1 MPELIAVIVI
11 VRIIIVA
18 VRSGE
23 ADRKPPEVMTI
34 MEEIAMVEERAM
46 VQTGDMHSSWR
57 KGTES
62 RWTRRTDSRRTRS
75 TESRWRRSAEL
86 LAAHGGTTALK
97 TTAAM
102 AAATGEATTAV
113 AAATG
118 EAATAEA
125 TAAVAA
131 ATAEA
136 ATTVTTAT
144 AAAAEA
150 TTTVAATAATAAAA
164 ASLCNS
170 IGRGEGDGN
179 CRHSGKKS
187 DLSGH
192 GTTPMTGIAPCKFNT
207 THANLFRSR
216 NVSLGSLLFLR
227 RSHDRCD
234 LLRQFSPQAR
244 VYARH
249 TGLIEE
255 DVYTAFPELKPQ
267 GPLSVVWRRA
277 P

>member
-1 MPELIAVIVI
+1 
-11 VRIIIVA
+11 
-18 VRSGE
+18 
-23 ADRKPPEVMTI
+23 MTI

-118 EAATAEA
+118 EAATA
-125 TAAVAA
+125 
-131 ATAEA
+131 
-136 ATTVTTAT
+136 TAT

-164 ASLCNS
+164 SLCNS
-170 IGRGEGDGN
+170 IGRGEGDGD

-227 RSHDRCD
+227 RSHDRYD